1 MKKGIFKILEIKKIS
16 RQKLLNLHA
25 GNNRN
30 GGVDIKN
37 GSTTTCGDEP
47 ENKLSLEYVLW
58 LNCIKS
64 NDPRGG
70 TEFCAFA

>member
-1 MKKGIFKILEIKKIS
+1 MKKRVLKNLDTKKIS
-16 RQKLLNLHA
+16 RNQLSNLYA
-25 GNNRN
+25 GTERN

-47 ENKLSLEYVLW
+47 QDKASIEYVLW

-64 NDPRGG
+64 VDPKGG